1 MVYFHEKDV
10 VTRLLFDVD
19 ADSLVDALDR
29 SSRVA
34 ETVEFPALRVE
45 LNDPDDPDHRPRY
58 ASRA

>member
-1 MVYFHEKDV
+1 M